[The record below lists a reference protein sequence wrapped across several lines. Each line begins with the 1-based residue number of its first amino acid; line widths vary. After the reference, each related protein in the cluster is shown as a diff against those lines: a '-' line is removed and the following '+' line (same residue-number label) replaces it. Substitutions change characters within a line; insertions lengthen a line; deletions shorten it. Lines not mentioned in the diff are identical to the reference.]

1 MTSFILIALSL
12 YHFVVLPS
20 IFQLESLSLRA
31 AAVLK
36 HLLCCSSLTRLRG
49 GEIHD
54 VRSNSPESKSLWSE
68 QRPLW
73 IKMIRTTNVV
83 QHINRF
89 KVAKIDQGNLSC
101 DIMWSLFW
109 RAAISRTSW
118 RLVRLVFALALSS
131 LERPPIYGQYFCNL
145 VNSKHQQVVARPWWP
160 WWPWPYLKFFQQ
172 PSNLLAFNNKTQLY
186 KAIWCEKLVWSC

>member
-1 MTSFILIALSL
+1 MTSFILIILSL
-12 YHFVVLPS
+12 YHLVVPS
-20 IFQLESLSLRA
+20 IFQLESPSLRA

-49 GEIHD
+49 GWNPRCTKQLSWKQIIVIWAASIVDKDDSYNKCCAAHQSIPS
-54 VRSNSPESKSLWSE
+54 RKKWSS
-68 QRPLW
+68 Q
-73 IKMIRTTNVV
+73 II
-83 QHINRF
+83 I
-89 KVAKIDQGNLSC
+89 
-101 DIMWSLFW
+101 WSLFW
-109 RAAISRTSW
+109 RAAISTTSW
-118 RLVRLVFALALSS
+118 RLVFALALSS

-160 WWPWPYLKFFQQ
+160 WPYLKFFQQ